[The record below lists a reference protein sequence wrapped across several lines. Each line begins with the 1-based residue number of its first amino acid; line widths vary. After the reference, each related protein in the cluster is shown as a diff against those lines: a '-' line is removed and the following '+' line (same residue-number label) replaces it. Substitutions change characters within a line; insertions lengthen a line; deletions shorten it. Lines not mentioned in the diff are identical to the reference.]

1 MITKHLYDFYD
12 DMLLIKQSNFSYNK
26 QTIFIYMHDVGM
38 ARERKLYIYEDS
50 FSVAENVASFFV
62 DHIKLCNEYWLVFKL
77 EYKITFSAT
86 LKLAVNRF
94 TKIFKFIISEKSLTE
109 KNFNTKIKFTKIFWR
124 RGVIDSIFQY
134 LISCKVKI

>member
-77 EYKITFSAT
+77 EYKITISN
-86 LKLAVNRF
+86 LKV
-94 TKIFKFIISEKSLTE
+94 
-109 KNFNTKIKFTKIFWR
+109 
-124 RGVIDSIFQY
+124 
-134 LISCKVKI
+134 SCEPLH